1 MRYKLRTATLAFLT
15 LLIISVSMWAKQVTQ
30 KTETLVINGQTGQA
44 AVIHVDGRAYVD
56 LTALAQIANW
66 SVSFEAN
73 RIVLGPAPNPASA
86 PETVGLANPRRRL
99 QPIAGVHAC
108 WDGSDSADEGVGQ
121 PAFIRY
127 SEWISSDR
135 KLGCRLPRTGRA
147 CSQSRIGGSHY

>member
-15 LLIISVSMWAKQVTQ
+15 LLIISVSTWAKQVTQ

-44 AVIHVDGRAYVD
+44 AVIHVNGRAYVD

-66 SVSFEAN
+66 SVSIQAN
-73 RIVLGPAPNPASA
+73 RNCFESGAKPRKRSGNGWP
-86 PETVGLANPRRRL
+86 ANPRRRL
-99 QPIAGVHAC
+99 QPIAGLQAC